1 MGKKIIHLTE
11 SEFMN
16 LILEATKQVI
26 QEYDGFTYG
35 RISNGSLSARND
47 IINGVF
53 SKEVGTKVDPS
64 DPKKRTS
71 SPLRTVN
78 SYERLAKAKQLDKDI
93 RDDIVKQYQ
102 DITFMFLGTNRT
114 KVDEPFEFKLS
125 SIDKID
131 RDAFI
136 FSGEITWDEKQFHG
150 SVRYNPSKGQCY
162 YTNRSMG
169 TYNYVLEPVPPT
181 KQAWDNLIKF
191 FTDSLT
197 VRTR

>member
-1 MGKKIIHLTE
+1 MRKRVIQLSE

-26 QEYDGFTYG
+26 QEFDGFTYG
-35 RISNGSLSARND
+35 RISNGSLAARND
-47 IINGVF
+47 IRNGVF
-53 SKEVGTKVDPS
+53 SKDVGTKVNPTDS
-64 DPKKRTS
+64 TKRLST
-71 SPLRTVN
+71 PLRTIQ
-78 SYERLAKAKQLDKDI
+78 SYERLSKAKQLDIEI
-93 RDDIVKQYQ
+93 RNDIVNQYK

-114 KVDEPFEFKLS
+114 KVDEPFEFNLT

-136 FSGEITWDEKQFHG
+136 FGGLITWDGKQFNG
-150 SVRYNPSKGQCY
+150 SIKYIPSKGTCY
-162 YTNRSMG
+162 YTNRSMRL
-169 TYNYVLEPVPPT
+169 YNYALEPVPPT

-191 FTDSLT
+191 FMDSLT